1 MNNYNFT
8 DKAEKTLA
16 AAFQMAR
23 DYAHVQLL
31 PAHIACALLDDT
43 DGESLFK
50 NIINKAGGDASS
62 TERAFKKMVVRAPSQ
77 DPPPTDVSL
86 SPQASKV
93 IRGAHDIQQRQKDSY
108 ISQDHLILAL
118 VEDSQSLQALTDS
131 GVTKKALEMAI
142 NQVRGYVYLLYH
154 LSQ

>member
-8 DKAEKTLA
+8 DKAEKTLSA
-16 AAFQMAR
+16 ATQIAR
-23 DYAHVQLL
+23 EYANVQLL

-50 NIINKAGGDASS
+50 NIINKAGGDASLA
-62 TERAFKKMVVRAPSQ
+62 ERAFKKLVVRAPSQ

-86 SPQASKV
+86 SHQSSKI
-93 IRGAHDIQQRQKDSY
+93 IRAAYDIQQRQKDNY

-118 VEDSQSLQALTDS
+118 VEDAQSLQALKDS

-142 NQVRGYVYLLYH
+142 SQVRR
-154 LSQ
+154 